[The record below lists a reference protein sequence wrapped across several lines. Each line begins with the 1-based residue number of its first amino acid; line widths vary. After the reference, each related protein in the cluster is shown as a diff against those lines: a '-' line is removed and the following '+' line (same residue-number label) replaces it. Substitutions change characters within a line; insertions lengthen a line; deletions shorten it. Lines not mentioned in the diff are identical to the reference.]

1 MGHEAAGVISAIGAA
16 VTGWEVGDRVTFDST
31 IYPLD
36 DWYTRKGHYNLSD
49 NRKVLGV
56 STGHYRKRA
65 HLPSL

>member
-36 DWYTRKGHYNLSD
+36 DWYTRKDITTSATTE
-49 NRKVLGV
+49 KFWVSPLGT
-56 STGHYRKRA
+56 TGKRA